1 MNPELRT
8 LYVLGTLAATVTV
21 ARVSLEEKR
30 NLIDWLAL
38 GSVALL
44 LIQLISMIVTRTF

>member
-1 MNPELRT
+1 MNRELRT
-8 LYVLGTLAATVTV
+8 LYVLGTLALPSTV
-21 ARVSLEEKR
+21 ARVGLEEKR

-44 LIQLISMIVTRTF
+44 LVQLTSMIVTRTF